1 MQRKRF
7 ILTKK
12 QEGFKKSQILCI
24 QKVESFVKAIPIK
37 NIITIVISL

>member
-7 ILTKK
+7 ILTKNRK
-12 QEGFKKSQILCI
+12 DSKKRQILCI
-24 QKVESFVKAIPIK
+24 QKVESFVKAVPIK